1 MVNFLQPQSRLVYL
15 CGFSGTTE
23 TDFCRHFSES
33 LAEWELQVY
42 GLEDGLKIAIH
53 TNPAYLFVL
62 IENSNHLSII
72 LSDIAFLRRQF
83 PFVNR
88 ILVCSNE
95 LYSERIVD
103 EISFDGFLKPDCGG
117 DELKECVFKI
127 GQGLR
132 YVHPDIRRTYVD
144 TPHLPSKV
152 TEHERKVLRLVSQG
166 KQNKQIA
173 EELCISPHTVKN
185 HKSKLMHKLNL
196 AGTIDLYQYAVR
208 FTQEFSL
215 SMDTA
220 WSIGIISYAIL
231 AYFLFDAL
239 R

>member
-15 CGFSGTTE
+15 CGFSGTPE
-23 TDFCRHFSES
+23 KDFCQYFRE
-33 LAEWELQVY
+33 LLTEWELQLY
-42 GLEDGLKIAIH
+42 GLEDGIKIAIH
-53 TNPAYLFVL
+53 TNPAYLFIL
-62 IENSNHLSII
+62 IENTDHLSRI

-103 EISFDGFLKPDCGG
+103 EISFDGFLTPDSDG
-117 DELKECVFKI
+117 EQLRECVSRI

-132 YVHPDIRRTYVD
+132 YVHPGIRRAYVH

-152 TEHERKVLRLVSQG
+152 TDHERKILGLISQG

-185 HKSKLMHKLNL
+185 HKSKLMHKLDL
-196 AGTIDLYQYAVR
+196 AGTIDLYQYSVR
-208 FTQEFSL
+208 LTEEFSL
-215 SMDTA
+215 SLDTT
-220 WSIGIISYAIL
+220 
-231 AYFLFDAL
+231 
-239 R
+239 